1 MTRRICLWLIA
12 LCCAGLAEAQTATP
26 PAPPTQARLLV
37 IPFENATHEGR
48 VYWLGEASAV
58 ALTDDLLALGAPAI
72 TRDNRLRAFERLH
85 VPAVAT
91 LSHATVI
98 RLGQIVGAAQVVVGT
113 FEVADDMLTVHARTI
128 RIDVGR
134 LSPEIVERGPLGELF
149 ATYARVARRIM
160 PGSGVSTAEMEQG
173 HPPLAAFEQYIKG
186 ELAEAPSAKVTY
198 LTQALKLAPAF
209 ERPRLSLWSVY
220 DDQGEHQKALGA
232 VRGVA
237 SDSRLARQARFL
249 GGVSQLKLGQ
259 YQDAFDALSELNK
272 GAADP
277 GGVASDSRL
286 ARQARF
292 LGGVSQLK
300 LGQYQDAFDVLSEL
314 NKGAADPAILNNLG
328 VIQLRRAGGGGGG
341 RPTWFFSD
349 ATKVDPNDSDLFFNL
364 GYAFWLDKD
373 MTAAITWLRE
383 AVRRN
388 PADDAAHYVLGMAL
402 QTTGS
407 TAEATRE
414 KELAKRLSATYAEW
428 DARQSG
434 GNAVPKGLERI
445 KTDVDVPAVLRV
457 ENVIVAA
464 GQRDQRDLAT
474 FHLQSGR
481 RLYQSERDPEAIA
494 ELRRAI
500 YLAPYE
506 SEAHLLLGRLYLR
519 NGRIDEAIDAL
530 KISIWS
536 EDTVAA
542 HLGLAEAYVAAK
554 DANAARTELQTI
566 LKRDPANVDARML
579 LDRVAT
585 Q

>member
-1 MTRRICLWLIA
+1 
-12 LCCAGLAEAQTATP
+12 
-26 PAPPTQARLLV
+26 
-37 IPFENATHEGR
+37 
-48 VYWLGEASAV
+48 
-58 ALTDDLLALGAPAI
+58 
-72 TRDNRLRAFERLH
+72 
-85 VPAVAT
+85 
-91 LSHATVI
+91 
-98 RLGQIVGAAQVVVGT
+98 
-113 FEVADDMLTVHARTI
+113 
-128 RIDVGR
+128 
-134 LSPEIVERGPLGELF
+134 
-149 ATYARVARRIM
+149 
-160 PGSGVSTAEMEQG
+160 MEQG
-173 HPPLAAFEQYIKG
+173 HPPLPAFEQYIKG

-209 ERPRLSLWSVY
+209 ERPRLSLWGVY

-232 VRGVA
+232 VRGIA

-249 GGVSQLKLGQ
+249 G
-259 YQDAFDALSELNK
+259 A
-272 GAADP
+272 
-277 GGVASDSRL
+277 
-286 ARQARF
+286 
-292 LGGVSQLK
+292 VSQLK

-314 NKGAADPAILNNLG
+314 NKAAPDPAILNNLG
-328 VIQLRRAGGGGGG
+328 VIQLRRAAGGGGG

-373 MTAAITWLRE
+373 LTSAITWLRE

-388 PADDAAHYVLGMAL
+388 PADDAAHYVLGVVL

-407 TAEATRE
+407 AAEATRE
-414 KELAKRLSATYAEW
+414 KELAKRLSSSYADW

-434 GNAVPKGLERI
+434 ANTVPKGLERI
-445 KTDVDVPAVLRV
+445 KTDVDVPAALRV

-481 RLYQSERDPEAIA
+481 RLYQSQRDPEAIA

-506 SEAHLLLGRLYLR
+506 SEAHLLLGQLYLR
-519 NGRIDEAIDAL
+519 GGRIDEAIDAL

-536 EDTVAA
+536 EDTIAA
-542 HLGLAEAYVAAK
+542 RLRLAEAYIAAK
-554 DANAARTELQTI
+554 DGNAARMELQTI
-566 LKRDPANVDARML
+566 LKRDPANVDARRL

>member
-1 MTRRICLWLIA
+1 MKHLIHAAFIA
-12 LCCAGLAEAQTATP
+12 LCSAALAQAQAPTP
-26 PAPPTQARLLV
+26 AAPPTQARLLV
-37 IPFENATHEGR
+37 IPFENTTHEGR
-48 VYWLGEASAV
+48 VYWLSEASAV

-91 LSHATVI
+91 LSNATVI
-98 RLGQIVGAAQVVVGT
+98 RLGQIVGAAQVIVGT
-113 FEVADDMLTVHARTI
+113 FEVADDVLTVHARTI

-134 LSPEIVERGPLGELF
+134 ISPEIVEKGPLGELF
-149 ATYARVARRIM
+149 ATYARVARRIV

-173 HPPLAAFEQYIKG
+173 HPQLPAFEQYIKG
-186 ELAEAPSAKVTY
+186 ELAEAPAAKVNY
-198 LTQALKLAPAF
+198 LTQSLKLAPAF
-209 ERPRLSLWSVY
+209 ERPRVSLWSVY
-220 DDQGEHQKALGA
+220 NDQGEHQKALGA

-237 SDSRLARQARFL
+237 SDSRFARQARFL
-249 GGVSQLKLGQ
+249 AAVSQVKLGQ
-259 YQDAFDALSELNK
+259 YQDAFDALTELNR
-272 GAADP
+272 A
-277 GGVASDSRL
+277 
-286 ARQARF
+286 
-292 LGGVSQLK
+292 
-300 LGQYQDAFDVLSEL
+300 
-314 NKGAADPAILNNLG
+314 AADPAILNNLG
-328 VIQLRRAGGGGGG
+328 VIQLRRAAGGGGG

-349 ATKVDPNDSDLFFNL
+349 ATKLDPNDSDLFFNL

-373 MTAAITWLRE
+373 MQQAIMWLRE

-388 PADDAAHYVLGMAL
+388 PADDAAHYVLGVAL

-414 KELAKRLSATYAEW
+414 KELAKRLSSTYADW

-434 GNAVPKGLERI
+434 GNTVPKALERI
-445 KTDVDVPAVLRV
+445 KTDVDIPAALRV

-481 RLYQSERDPEAIA
+481 RLYQSQRDPEAIA

-536 EDTVAA
+536 EDTIAA
-542 HLGLAEAYVAAK
+542 HLALAEAYIAAK
-554 DANAARTELQTI
+554 DASAARMELQAI

>member
-220 DDQGEHQKALGA
+220 DDQGDHQKALGA
-232 VRGVA
+232 VR
-237 SDSRLARQARFL
+237 
-249 GGVSQLKLGQ
+249 
-259 YQDAFDALSELNK
+259 
-272 GAADP
+272 
-277 GGVASDSRL
+277 GVASDSRL

>member
-1 MTRRICLWLIA
+1 MTRLTCLLLIV
-12 LCCAGLAEAQTATP
+12 LCRAGLAEAQTAP
-26 PAPPTQARLLV
+26 PPPPPTQARLLV

-48 VYWLGEASAV
+48 AYWLGEASAV

-72 TRDNRLRAFERLH
+72 SRDNRLRAFERLH
-85 VPAVAT
+85 VPTVAT

-98 RLGQIVGAAQVVVGT
+98 RLGQIVGAAQVIVGT
-113 FEVADDMLTVHARTI
+113 FEVLGDMLTLHARTI

-134 LSPEIVERGPLGELF
+134 ISPEIVEKGPLSELF
-149 ATYARVARRIM
+149 ETYARVARRVV
-160 PGSGVSTAEMEQG
+160 PSSGVSTAEMERG
-173 HPPLAAFEQYIKG
+173 HPQLPAFEQYIKG

-220 DDQGEHQKALGA
+220 DDQGEHRQALAA

-249 GGVSQLKLGQ
+249 GAVSQLKLGQ
-259 YQDAFDALSELNK
+259 YQE
-272 GAADP
+272 
-277 GGVASDSRL
+277 
-286 ARQARF
+286 
-292 LGGVSQLK
+292 
-300 LGQYQDAFDVLSEL
+300 AFDVLTEL
-314 NKGAADPAILNNLG
+314 NNAVPDPAILNNLG
-328 VIQLRRAGGGGGG
+328 VIQLRRAAGGGGG

-373 MTAAITWLRE
+373 MTAAVTWLRE

-388 PADDAAHYVLGMAL
+388 PADDAAHYVLGVAL
-402 QTTGS
+402 QTMGS

-414 KELAKRLSATYAEW
+414 KELAKRLSSTYAEW

-434 GNAVPKGLERI
+434 GYAVPKGLERI
-445 KTDVDVPAVLRV
+445 KTDIDVPAALRV

-464 GQRDQRDLAT
+464 GQRDQRELAS

-481 RLYQSERDPEAIA
+481 RLYQSQRDPEAIA

-536 EDTVAA
+536 EDSIAA
-542 HLGLAEAYVAAK
+542 HLGLAEAYIAAK
-554 DANAARTELQTI
+554 DTSAARTELQAI
-566 LKRDPANVDARML
+566 LKRDPANVDARGL

>member
-1 MTRRICLWLIA
+1 MKHLIHAAFIA
-12 LCCAGLAEAQTATP
+12 LCSAALAQAQAPTP
-26 PAPPTQARLLV
+26 AAPPTQARLLV
-37 IPFENATHEGR
+37 IPFENTTHEGR
-48 VYWLGEASAV
+48 VYWLSEASAV

-72 TRDNRLRAFERLH
+72 TRENRLRAFERLH

-91 LSHATVI
+91 LSNATVI
-98 RLGQIVGAAQVVVGT
+98 RLGQIVGAAQVIVGT
-113 FEVADDMLTVHARTI
+113 FEVADDVLTVHARTI

-134 LSPEIVERGPLGELF
+134 ISPEIVEKGPLGELF
-149 ATYARVARRIM
+149 ATYARVARRIV

-173 HPPLAAFEQYIKG
+173 HPQLPAFEQYIKG
-186 ELAEAPSAKVTY
+186 ELAEAPSAKVNY
-198 LTQALKLAPAF
+198 LTQSLKLAPAF

-220 DDQGEHQKALGA
+220 NDQGDHQKALGA

-237 SDSRLARQARFL
+237 SDSRFARQARFL
-249 GGVSQLKLGQ
+249 AAVSQVKLGQ
-259 YQDAFDALSELNK
+259 YQDAFDALTELNR
-272 GAADP
+272 A
-277 GGVASDSRL
+277 
-286 ARQARF
+286 
-292 LGGVSQLK
+292 
-300 LGQYQDAFDVLSEL
+300 
-314 NKGAADPAILNNLG
+314 AADPAILNNLG
-328 VIQLRRAGGGGGG
+328 VIQLRRAAGGGGG

-349 ATKVDPNDSDLFFNL
+349 ATKLDPNDSDLFFNL

-373 MTAAITWLRE
+373 MQQAIMWLRE

-388 PADDAAHYVLGMAL
+388 PADDAAHYVLGVAL

-407 TAEATRE
+407 SAEATRE
-414 KELAKRLSATYAEW
+414 KELAKRLSSTYADW

-434 GNAVPKGLERI
+434 GNTVPKALERI
-445 KTDVDVPAVLRV
+445 KTDVDIPAALRV

-481 RLYQSERDPEAIA
+481 RLYQSQRDPEAIA

-536 EDTVAA
+536 EDTIAA
-542 HLGLAEAYVAAK
+542 HLALAEAYIAAK
-554 DANAARTELQTI
+554 DASAARMELQAI

>member
-1 MTRRICLWLIA
+1 MKHLIRAAFIA
-12 LCCAGLAEAQTATP
+12 LCSAALAQAQAPTLA
-26 PAPPTQARLLV
+26 APPTQARLLV
-37 IPFENATHEGR
+37 IPFENTTHEGR
-48 VYWLGEASAV
+48 VYWLSEASAV

-91 LSHATVI
+91 LSNATVI
-98 RLGQIVGAAQVVVGT
+98 RLGQIVGAAQVIVGT
-113 FEVADDMLTVHARTI
+113 FEVADDVLTVHARTI

-134 LSPEIVERGPLGELF
+134 ISPEIVEKGPLGELF
-149 ATYARVARRIM
+149 ATYARVARRIV

-173 HPPLAAFEQYIKG
+173 HPQLPAFEQYIKG
-186 ELAEAPSAKVTY
+186 ELAEAPSAKVNY
-198 LTQALKLAPAF
+198 LTQSLKLAPAF
-209 ERPRLSLWSVY
+209 ERPRVSLWSVY
-220 DDQGEHQKALGA
+220 NDQGEHQKALGA

-237 SDSRLARQARFL
+237 SDSRFARQARFL
-249 GGVSQLKLGQ
+249 AAVSQVKLGQ
-259 YQDAFDALSELNK
+259 YQDAFDALTELNR
-272 GAADP
+272 A
-277 GGVASDSRL
+277 
-286 ARQARF
+286 
-292 LGGVSQLK
+292 
-300 LGQYQDAFDVLSEL
+300 
-314 NKGAADPAILNNLG
+314 AADPAILNNLG
-328 VIQLRRAGGGGGG
+328 VIQLRRAAGGGGG

-349 ATKVDPNDSDLFFNL
+349 ATKLDPNDSDLFFNL

-373 MTAAITWLRE
+373 MQQAIMWLRE

-388 PADDAAHYVLGMAL
+388 PADDAAHYVLGVAL

-414 KELAKRLSATYAEW
+414 KELAKRLSSTYADW

-434 GNAVPKGLERI
+434 GNTVPKALERI
-445 KTDVDVPAVLRV
+445 KTDVDIPAALRV

-481 RLYQSERDPEAIA
+481 RLYQSQRDPEAIA

-536 EDTVAA
+536 EDTIAA
-542 HLGLAEAYVAAK
+542 HLALAEAYIAAK
-554 DANAARTELQTI
+554 DASAARMELQAI

>member
-1 MTRRICLWLIA
+1 MTRPIGLWLIA
-12 LCCAGLAEAQTATP
+12 LCCAALAEAQTTTP

-134 LSPEIVERGPLGELF
+134 LSPEIVEKGPLSELF

-198 LTQALKLAPAF
+198 LTQALKLAPTF

-232 VRGVA
+232 
-237 SDSRLARQARFL
+237 AR
-249 GGVSQLKLGQ
+249 
-259 YQDAFDALSELNK
+259 
-272 GAADP
+272 
-277 GGVASDSRL
+277 GVASDSRL

-314 NKGAADPAILNNLG
+314 NKAAADPAILNNLG
-328 VIQLRRAGGGGGG
+328 VIQLRRAAGGGGG

-388 PADDAAHYVLGMAL
+388 PADDAAHYVLGVAL

-414 KELAKRLSATYAEW
+414 KELAKRLSSTYAEW

-434 GNAVPKGLERI
+434 SNAVPKGLERI
-445 KTDVDVPAVLRV
+445 KTDVDVPAALRV

-481 RLYQSERDPEAIA
+481 RLFQSERDPEAIA

-536 EDTVAA
+536 EDTIAA
-542 HLGLAEAYVAAK
+542 HLGLAEAYIAAK
-554 DANAARTELQTI
+554 DASAARTELQTI
-566 LKRDPANVDARML
+566 LKRDPANVDARVL
-579 LDRVAT
+579 LDRVP
-585 Q
+585 

>member
-1 MTRRICLWLIA
+1 MKHLIHAAFIA
-12 LCCAGLAEAQTATP
+12 LCSAALAQAQAPTLA
-26 PAPPTQARLLV
+26 APPTQARLLV
-37 IPFENATHEGR
+37 IPFENTTHEGR
-48 VYWLGEASAV
+48 VYWLSEASAV

-91 LSHATVI
+91 LSNATVI
-98 RLGQIVGAAQVVVGT
+98 RLGQIVGAAQVIVGT
-113 FEVADDMLTVHARTI
+113 FEVADDVLTVHARTI

-134 LSPEIVERGPLGELF
+134 ISPEIVEKGPLGELF
-149 ATYARVARRIM
+149 ATYARVARRIV

-173 HPPLAAFEQYIKG
+173 HPQLPAFEQYIKG
-186 ELAEAPSAKVTY
+186 ELAEAPAAKVNY
-198 LTQALKLAPAF
+198 LTQSLKLAPAF
-209 ERPRLSLWSVY
+209 ERPRVSLWSVY
-220 DDQGEHQKALGA
+220 NDQGEHQKALGA

-237 SDSRLARQARFL
+237 SDSRFARQARFL
-249 GGVSQLKLGQ
+249 AAVSQVKLGQ
-259 YQDAFDALSELNK
+259 YQDAFDALTELNR
-272 GAADP
+272 A
-277 GGVASDSRL
+277 
-286 ARQARF
+286 
-292 LGGVSQLK
+292 
-300 LGQYQDAFDVLSEL
+300 
-314 NKGAADPAILNNLG
+314 AADPAILNNLG
-328 VIQLRRAGGGGGG
+328 VIQLRRAAGGGGG

-349 ATKVDPNDSDLFFNL
+349 ATKLDPNDSDLFFNL

-373 MTAAITWLRE
+373 MQQAIMWLRE

-388 PADDAAHYVLGMAL
+388 PADDAAHYVLGVAL

-414 KELAKRLSATYAEW
+414 KELAKRLSSTYADW

-434 GNAVPKGLERI
+434 GNTVPKALERI
-445 KTDVDVPAVLRV
+445 KTDVDIPAALRV

-481 RLYQSERDPEAIA
+481 RLYQSQRDPEAIA

-536 EDTVAA
+536 EDTIAA
-542 HLGLAEAYVAAK
+542 HLALAEAYIAAK
-554 DANAARTELQTI
+554 DASAARMELQAI